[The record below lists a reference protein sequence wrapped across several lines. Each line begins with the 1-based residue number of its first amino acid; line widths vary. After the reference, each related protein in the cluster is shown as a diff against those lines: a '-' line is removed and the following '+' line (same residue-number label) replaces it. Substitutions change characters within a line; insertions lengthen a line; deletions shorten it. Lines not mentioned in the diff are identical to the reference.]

1 MSRIRRRFEQI
12 LEPAGIRL
20 DGSDPWDIQVHNPDL
35 FMRIVRE
42 GTLGLG
48 EAYMDGWWDC
58 EALDQKHVPVTCKL
72 WDRVN
77 MDEPGV
83 LKTPDGKRRLSAPVW
98 EPDMDIDEAL
108 DDS

>member
-35 FMRIVRE
+35 FMRIARE

-58 EALDQKHVPVTCKL
+58 EALDEMITRSFRAGLEDKVRNNLRFLAYLMGLPHVQPPK
-72 WDRVN
+72 
-77 MDEPGV
+77 PG
-83 LKTPDGKRRLSAPVW
+83 KGISGW
-98 EPDMDIDEAL
+98 
-108 DDS
+108 